1 MKYFNRLLIPFA
13 LAGSVSAEPIHL
25 DQPARIGE
33 ISQDHTEEGIS
44 SNLEA
49 GWTSCYIAEGREA
62 FGEDGMTTFLAILG
76 YQDFSLELWQA
87 FSDGSSSREFQA
99 SVFYTFPTEMVSAT
113 LGLTHINDTRGG
125 DEDLDISLTLSGELF
140 SALKWETI
148 YYYGFDRGG
157 SYLETGISRT
167 WETECVDITLGAHL
181 GTNFGYV
188 EDGHEGADHFVLS
201 ADFSKAITESLTLS
215 AGYSYVFDIDRDTT
229 RNAEDLEL
237 YQGSVFGFAAEYSF

>member
-1 MKYFNRLLIPFA
+1 MKCLTRILLPLA

-33 ISQDHTEEGIS
+33 ISHDPAEEGFS
-44 SNLEA
+44 SSLEA
-49 GWTSCYIAEGREA
+49 GWSSRYVAEGREA

-99 SVFYTFPTEMVSAT
+99 SAFYTIPTEMVSAT

-140 SALKWETI
+140 ADIEWEAI

-157 SYLETGISRT
+157 SYLETGISHT
-167 WETECVDITLGAHL
+167 WETEFVDIALGAHL

-201 ADFSKAITESLTLS
+201 ADFSKAICECLTLS

-237 YQGSVFGFAAEYSF
+237 YQGSVFGFAAEYLF